1 MEEWQRSGE
10 AILRR
15 GEVERETGLS
25 RSSIYK
31 RMRVGRFPRP
41 VSLGGR
47 IVGWRLKDI
56 RAFLADPA
64 RYRAEKVVGDPGQ
77 EEDGHADK

>member
-1 MEEWQRSGE
+1 MDERQRSE
-10 AILRR
+10 QAILRR
-15 GEVERETGLS
+15 DEVERETGLS

-64 RYRAEKVVGDPGQ
+64 RYRAEKAVSDPSS
-77 EEDGHADK
+77 EEDSHADE